1 MVSSVFVNQ
10 WLLALMLFVGLFWF
24 KLGAPFNERL
34 IKFLILRKFV
44 KWKWFVT
51 GKGDTGIAGTG
62 LGYLP
67 EPGGGSS
74 GSSDDSGGG
83 ESSGGSDDKP
93 DEIVLKAL
101 KCFNEKEVIIS
112 SHSVLNAS

>member
-1 MVSSVFVNQ
+1 M
-10 WLLALMLFVGLFWF
+10 
-24 KLGAPFNERL
+24 
-34 IKFLILRKFV
+34 
-44 KWKWFVT
+44 T

-83 ESSGGSDDKP
+83 ESSGGSDKP